1 MTEKQK
7 SELIALRNDGFGYK
21 KIAKATGLSENTV
34 SSFCRRHGV
43 GTNQNGAALGKT
55 AVCKNC
61 GAIVIIRP
69 GVKPK
74 QFCSDK
80 CRNAW
85 WNARQDEVSRK
96 AYYNIVCSHC
106 GGTFVSYGNRNRK
119 YCSHACYVAER
130 FGKGDAFDAR

>member
-7 SELIALRNDGFGYK
+7 ADLIALRNTGFGYK

-34 SSFCRRHGV
+34 SSFCWRHNV

-61 GAIVIIRP
+61 GAVVILRS

-85 WNARQDEVSRK
+85 WNTQ
-96 AYYNIVCSHC
+96 
-106 GGTFVSYGNRNRK
+106 
-119 YCSHACYVAER
+119 
-130 FGKGDAFDAR
+130 